1 MSPVIR
7 MSDDVFRRLQ
17 RVSEPLVDT
26 PSQVIDRILEHYE
39 RSAPAARVSRDSS
52 SRFEV
57 AQPSLNHPQA
67 DGSRLSGQPDV
78 RLFIAPAGDA
88 NLRRT
93 ITEQVEMSA
102 VEALLSNSQLED
114 LKSVLGNSGGFHCWA
129 LTESRRSVFDA
140 MRLGDLVILITPY
153 TAFTGK
159 IQYKLIN
166 EKLGNYLWPSQPRLP
181 WKFVYLLTDV
191 RQRRIQKGR
200 LNDAFG
206 YKPSH
211 VFPGVSRVRPEP
223 LRVALDK
230 YGTIEK
236 LLTACAA

>member
-1 MSPVIR
+1 

-17 RVSEPLVDT
+17 RISEPLVDT

-39 RSAPAARVSRDSS
+39 RSAPARISRDSS
-52 SRFEV
+52 SRLEV
-57 AQPSLNHPQA
+57 AEPSVNHTRA
-67 DGSRLSGQPDV
+67 DVSRLSGQPDV

-93 ITEQVEMSA
+93 ITEQVDVSA
-102 VEALLSNSQLED
+102 VEALLSNPQLED
-114 LKSVLGNSGGFHCWA
+114 LKRVLGKSGGFHCWA

-140 MRLGDLVILITPY
+140 MRLGDVVVLITPH
-153 TAFTGK
+153 TAFTGRV
-159 IQYKLIN
+159 QYKLIS
-166 EKLGNYLWPSQPRLP
+166 EKLGNHLWPSQPRLP

-191 RQRRIQKGR
+191 LQRRIQKSR

-206 YKPSH
+206 YKSAH

-223 LRVALDK
+223 LRIALDK
-230 YGTIEK
+230 YGTIDK